1 LHKPQQHKTIVTNL
15 LHRFLKG
22 TIPTSAW
29 RLSKITKNL
38 SNDSLSP
45 DRDLNAGPPEY
56 ESGVLTT
63 QSRCSVTNNIRK
75 MLLRI
80 QNYEHGKDR
89 KVLGYVWQFSDDGNL
104 CYTQGK
110 VA

>member
-1 LHKPQQHKTIVTNL
+1 
-15 LHRFLKG
+15 
-22 TIPTSAW
+22 
-29 RLSKITKNL
+29 
-38 SNDSLSP
+38 
-45 DRDLNAGPPEY
+45 
-56 ESGVLTT
+56 
-63 QSRCSVTNNIRK
+63 

-80 QNYEHGKDR
+80 QNYEHGEDR